1 MRQVCF
7 LPFFSCRYKLIGLE
21 IRVEKGRKA
30 LLEGVTSQRR
40 GSRNQFVNKDCAIG
54 NQPLAQCFV
63 ANGFSAV
70 IGVPTLAAGREAR
83 LSRIF
88 KVLSAR
94 LVICFSCLCVSH
106 PIHLLRRSKD
116 IGPLDST
123 DRKSG
128 VQGKR

>member
-40 GSRNQFVNKDCAIG
+40 GSRNH
-54 NQPLAQCFV
+54 PLAQFFV

-70 IGVPTLAAGREAR
+70 IGVPTLAAGREAG

-94 LVICFSCLCVSH
+94 LVICFSRLCVSH

-123 DRKSG
+123 HIQQDKNRL
-128 VQGKR
+128 